1 MTYHKGISKLYF
13 ALRGWCYHLLTLKH
27 IMFAVTIFTQQHK
40 TLCNAL
46 QCVLRGFVFHRVIIL
61 PLRISLNV
69 GRSRSFCEVWERCMF
84 ITVLFF
90 PNTPPYPAPMWAAAR
105 TDCRDLYN
113 TQVIFKTPHPQNFHF
128 RNFLRT
134 WGWRRSKTFYP
145 ENSTPL
151 GGYTH
156 TQSCGGVLVEQ
167 VIPNRRA
174 IWCLS
179 CGAFSYWRLIGI
191 SRYTYA
197 LPSYPL
203 CIRAV

>member
-1 MTYHKGISKLYF
+1 MGH
-13 ALRGWCYHLLTLKH
+13 
-27 IMFAVTIFTQQHK
+27 
-40 TLCNAL
+40 
-46 QCVLRGFVFHRVIIL
+46 
-61 PLRISLNV
+61 
-69 GRSRSFCEVWERCMF
+69 SRSFCEVWERCMF
-84 ITVLFF
+84 TTVISSCFAHASMQFRYLCLDPFRIL
-90 PNTPPYPAPMWAAAR
+90 PPIVAPIRAAAR

-113 TQVIFKTPHPQNFHF
+113 TQVIFKTPLPQNFHF

-134 WGWRRSKTFYP
+134 WGRRRSKTFYP

-167 VIPNRRA
+167 AIPNRRA

-191 SRYTYA
+191 SRYTYD
-197 LPSYPL
+197 LPQYPL

>member
-1 MTYHKGISKLYF
+1 MWGILVRSVRAGSGVCSRRLF
-13 ALRGWCYHLLTLKH
+13 SRLRL
-27 IMFAVTIFTQQHK
+27 
-40 TLCNAL
+40 
-46 QCVLRGFVFHRVIIL
+46 GFDVHNFVHFS
-61 PLRISLNV
+61 PLRHRFNAVSALMP
-69 GRSRSFCEVWERCMF
+69 WP
-84 ITVLFF
+84 F
-90 PNTPPYPAPMWAAAR
+90 PNTPPIVAPIRAAAQ

-134 WGWRRSKTFYP
+134 WGRRRSKTFYP

-167 VIPNRRA
+167 AIPNRRA

-191 SRYTYA
+191 SRYTYD
-197 LPSYPL
+197 LPQYPL
-203 CIRAV
+203 CIRTA